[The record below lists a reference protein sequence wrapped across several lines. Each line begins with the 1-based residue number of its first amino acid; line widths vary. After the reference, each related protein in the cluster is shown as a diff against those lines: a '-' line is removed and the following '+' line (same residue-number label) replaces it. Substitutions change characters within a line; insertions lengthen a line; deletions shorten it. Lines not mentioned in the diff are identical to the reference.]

1 MTISPDTISPDT
13 PACLEDPGRR
23 SLRERWWILAAACM
37 WSLGGVFI
45 KILHVK
51 HGVDPAA
58 IACLRSGFAG
68 LILAW
73 ALPGA
78 LGAPPLRM
86 LASGLAF
93 AAVVSTFVLATSTT
107 TAANAIFL
115 QYAYPVLVAPASV
128 LLFRER
134 VRGRMVAAVLI
145 GLAGVGLILC
155 FSWAPGEG
163 KGVFLGCLSAVAF
176 AALTLLQRS
185 MRTGRPAGLA
195 SAYNF
200 TAALILLPFC
210 PGKLGLSLEA
220 LLLILAMSIVQLA
233 VPYVFF
239 IRGLRTTP
247 ATTAAV
253 ITLVEPVLNPVWVW
267 LVLGEKPHPS
277 TLAGG
282 LLILVALL
290 IPLLGARKEATG

>member
-1 MTISPDTISPDT
+1 
-13 PACLEDPGRR
+13 
-23 SLRERWWILAAACM
+23 M

-45 KILHVK
+45 KCLHVRY
-51 HGVDPAA
+51 GVDPAA

-78 LGAPPLRM
+78 LGAPPWRLV
-86 LASGLAF
+86 ASGLAF
-93 AAVVSTFVLATSTT
+93 AAVVSTFVLATSST

-115 QYAYPVLVAPASV
+115 QYAYPALVAPASV

-134 VRGRMVAAVLI
+134 VRGKMVVAVLV
-145 GLAGVGLILC
+145 GLAGVGVILC

-163 KGVFLGCLSAVAF
+163 EGVLLGLGSAVAF

-185 MRTGRPAGLA
+185 MRSGRPAGLA
-195 SAYNF
+195 SAYNLM
-200 TAALILLPFC
+200 AALILLPFC
-210 PGKLGLSLEA
+210 LGKLDLSLEA
-220 LLLILAMSIVQLA
+220 LMVILTMSVVQLG

-267 LVLGEKPHPS
+267 LALGEKPHPS

-290 IPLLGARKEATG
+290 IPLVGSRKEAAS